1 MTVLASGVAIGSLFL
16 SGTDRLYMLGT
27 SAIFALP
34 AGALFFVSYGTQVAF
49 NDKGMNIKKPMKKA
63 VFVRWEQVVY
73 VKRSSHGS
81 YIVELQDNGRLDL
94 HAYMSGVS
102 TLLRQMQRL
111 GIRGALLAEA
121 LQTES

>member
-1 MTVLASGVAIGSLFL
+1 
-16 SGTDRLYMLGT
+16 MLGT

-49 NDKGMNIKKPMKKA
+49 NDQGMKIKKPMKKA
-63 VFVRWEQVVY
+63 VFVRWEQVIY
-73 VKRSSHGS
+73 VKSSSRGS

-121 LQTES
+121 LQTDQRGRR